1 MDRDAMRRNR
11 LIFALTAALWPL
23 PAAADQIGVVLMHG
37 KQSAPGQHASLA
49 GAIADAGFATDVPEM
64 CWSARRIYD
73 RPYADCLGEID
84 DAIGRLKL
92 KGATAFVVAGHSLGA
107 NGALGYGA
115 TRDDLKGI
123 IALAPGHRPEI
134 LSRRSEITDHI
145 EFARKSVA
153 AGLGDAP
160 VSHFIDFNGDFPVR
174 LFTTPNIYL
183 SFLAPDSA
191 GIMPNNA
198 ARLTA
203 PLLYVIG
210 TGDRLQRG
218 PDEIFAKAPPHR
230 LNRYVTVRAGHFDT
244 SAASAPTVI
253 AWLKEIAKAAP
264 PTTPAGSARPRLR

>member
-11 LIFALTAALWPL
+11 LIFALAAALWPL
-23 PAAADQIGVVLMHG
+23 PAPADQIGVVLMHG
-37 KQSAPGQHASLA
+37 KQSAPGQHASLV
-49 GAIADAGFATDVPEM
+49 GAIADAGFATDAPEM

-73 RPYADCLGEID
+73 RPYADCLREID

-115 TRDDLKGI
+115 TRQGLKGV

-134 LSRRSEITDHI
+134 LSRRTEIADFL
-145 EFARKSVA
+145 EFARKRVA
-153 AGLGDAP
+153 AGTGDLP
-160 VSHFIDFNGDFPVR
+160 LSHFIDFNGDLPVR
-174 LFTTPNIYL
+174 LFTTSNIYL

-210 TGDRLQRG
+210 TGDPLQRG

-244 SAASAPTVI
+244 SAASASAVI
-253 AWLKEIAKAAP
+253 AWLKEIAKN
-264 PTTPAGSARPRLR
+264 